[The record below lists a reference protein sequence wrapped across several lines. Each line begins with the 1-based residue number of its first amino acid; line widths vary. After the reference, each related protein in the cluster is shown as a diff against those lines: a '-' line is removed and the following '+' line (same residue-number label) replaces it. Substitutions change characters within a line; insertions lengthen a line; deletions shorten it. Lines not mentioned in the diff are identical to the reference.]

1 LQNKGNLQQI
11 INTRYPIMSIIKN
24 TFKALKKQ
32 NKKAFI
38 PFITAG
44 DSGLDNT
51 FALMQVLVDNG
62 ADVIELGVP
71 FSDPMADGPIIAK
84 SHERAVANGVSLRNV
99 LDLVKRFRQINDT
112 TAIVLMGY
120 LNPIEVFGYQAFAD
134 AASKSGVDGVLVVDM
149 PPEEAHDLKTC
160 LDGVDVDFIFL
171 VAPTTTDDRLA
182 FLATI
187 ASGFIYFVA
196 LKGITGAGHL
206 DVDLVKT
213 HLLRIRQTVNL
224 PIGVGF
230 GIKDAKSAK
239 AVSEHA
245 DAVIVGSSLVA
256 FVEQYAD
263 DKDKMLASVG
273 VLANEISS
281 VIK

>member
-1 LQNKGNLQQI
+1 
-11 INTRYPIMSIIKN
+11 MSRLSTIF
-24 TFKALKKQ
+24 TQLPVG
-32 NKKAFI
+32 KKAFI

-44 DSGLDNT
+44 DGGLDNT
-51 FALMQVLVDNG
+51 LELMQVLVKNG

-71 FSDPMADGPIIAK
+71 FSDPMADGPTIAK
-84 SHERAVANGVSLRNV
+84 SHERAVKDGVSLSDV
-99 LDLVKRFRQINDT
+99 LALVKKFRQSNDT
-112 TAIVLMGY
+112 TATVLMGY
-120 LNPIEVFGYQAFAD
+120 LNPIEVFGYQAFANV
-134 AASKSGVDGVLVVDM
+134 ASESGVDGVLVVDM
-149 PPEEAHDLKTC
+149 PPEEAHDLKQS
-160 LDGVDVDFIFL
+160 LDGVDIDLIFL
-171 VAPTTTDDRLA
+171 VAPTTTDERLA

-196 LKGITGAGHL
+196 LKGVTGAGHL

-213 HLLRIRQTVNL
+213 HLLRIRQTVDL

-256 FVEQYAD
+256 FVAQYAND
-263 DKDKMLASVG
+263 RDKMLASVG
-273 VLANEISS
+273 RLADEISTA
-281 VIK
+281 IK

>member
-1 LQNKGNLQQI
+1 
-11 INTRYPIMSIIKN
+11 MSRLSTIF
-24 TFKALKKQ
+24 TQLTVG
-32 NKKAFI
+32 KKAFI

-44 DSGLDNT
+44 DNGLDNT
-51 FALMQVLVDNG
+51 LELMQVLVKNG

-71 FSDPMADGPIIAK
+71 FSDPMADGPTIAK
-84 SHERAVANGVSLRNV
+84 SYERAVADGVSLRDV
-99 LDLVKRFRQINDT
+99 LSLVEKFRQGNDT

-120 LNPIEVFGYQAFAD
+120 LNPIEVFGYQAFAN
-134 AASKSGVDGVLVVDM
+134 AASESGVDGVLVVDM
-149 PPEEAHDLKTC
+149 PPEEAHDLKQS
-160 LDGVDVDFIFL
+160 LDDVNIDFIFL
-171 VAPTTTDDRLA
+171 VAPTTTDERLV

-196 LKGITGAGHL
+196 LKGVTGAGHL

-213 HLLRIRQTVNL
+213 HLLRIRQMVDL

-239 AVSEHA
+239 AVSEYA

-256 FVEQYAD
+256 FIEQYAND
-263 DKDKMLASVG
+263 RDKMLASVG
-273 VLANEISS
+273 HLADEISTA
-281 VIK
+281 IK

>member
-1 LQNKGNLQQI
+1 MQKVINIRQQI
-11 INTRYPIMSIIKN
+11 MSRIKN
-24 TFKALKKQ
+24 IFQNLKKQ
-32 NKKAFI
+32 RQKAFI

-51 FALMQVLVDNG
+51 FELMQVLVKNG

-71 FSDPMADGPIIAK
+71 FSDPMADGPVITK
-84 SHERAVANGVSLRNV
+84 SHGRAVADGVSLCDV
-99 LDLVKRFRQINDT
+99 LNLVEKFRQANDT

-120 LNPIEVFGYQAFAD
+120 LNPIEVFGYQAFAN
-134 AASKSGVDGVLVVDM
+134 AASESGVDGVLVVDM
-149 PPEEAHDLKTC
+149 PPEEAHGLKQN
-160 LDGVDVDFIFL
+160 LDEVGIDFIFL
-171 VAPTTTDDRLA
+171 VAPTTTDVRLA

-196 LKGITGAGHL
+196 LKGVTGAGHL

-213 HLLRIRQTVNL
+213 HLLRTRQMVDL

-239 AVSEHA
+239 AVSEYA

-256 FVEQYAD
+256 FVEQYAND
-263 DKDKMLASVG
+263 RDKMLASVG
-273 VLANEISS
+273 RLADEISTA
-281 VIK
+281 IR